1 MALQEKDLLRAYR
14 LMSTI
19 RQFESRVDTEF
30 QQGNIPGFVHDY
42 SGQEA
47 VATVLGLLL
56 NKDDLAVSTH
66 RSHAHYLAKGG
77 N

>member
-47 VATVLGLLL
+47 VATGACMHLT
-56 NKDDLAVSTH
+56 KDD
-66 RSHAHYLAKGG
+66 YI
-77 N
+77 